1 MSKLNRKTKGK
12 RKMLKKILNFIDGVF
27 EEEKEQPVLGTL
39 YKIKG
44 ENLPFRYIRFTNET
58 YSNKSV
64 YHFKHH
70 QLKEYKFNNLSK
82 VERKANKEEVR
93 IYNLIK
99 EHVNEVADN
108 ND

>member
-1 MSKLNRKTKGK
+1 MNII
-12 RKMLKKILNFIDGVF
+12 KILNFIDGIF

-44 ENLPFRYIRFTNET
+44 ESLPFRYIRFTNDFI
-58 YSNKSV
+58 SNKPV

-70 QLKEYKFNNLSK
+70 QLKEHKFNDLSK
-82 VERKANKEEVR
+82 VERKANSEEIR

-99 EHVNEVADN
+99 NHVNEVAEN
-108 ND
+108 I